1 VNNGV
6 IVLKF
11 FLNVSKAEQKKR
23 FLARINE
30 PEKNWKF
37 SANDAKERAFW
48 NDYMNAYEDVF
59 NHTSTDWAPW
69 HIIPADHKWFTRL
82 VVADVIANKLAS
94 LDLKYPVL
102 MEEHKQQLITAKEM
116 LKHEPESGIK

>member
-1 VNNGV
+1 
-6 IVLKF
+6 
-11 FLNVSKAEQKKR
+11 
-23 FLARINE
+23 
-30 PEKNWKF
+30 
-37 SANDAKERAFW
+37 
-48 NDYMNAYEDVF
+48 MNAYEDVF